1 MNDLCQIS
9 IACGTPGE
17 ATAVGTALL
26 DARLV
31 ACVQTIGPVESRY
44 WWQGVLET
52 ATEWVCVAKTR
63 VALVDE
69 IVVAVRAV
77 HAYEVPEVVA
87 TPIVGGSADYLAW
100 VEGETSTSEDE
111 HS

>member
-9 IACGTPGE
+9 IACGSPDE

-26 DARLV
+26 DARLA

-44 WWQGVLET
+44 WWQGVQET
-52 ATEWVCVAKTR
+52 ATEWVCLVKTR

-69 IVVAVRAV
+69 IVVAVRAM
-77 HAYEVPEVVA
+77 HSYEIPEVVA

-100 VEGETSTSEDE
+100 VDGETSTSEDE
-111 HS
+111 RS